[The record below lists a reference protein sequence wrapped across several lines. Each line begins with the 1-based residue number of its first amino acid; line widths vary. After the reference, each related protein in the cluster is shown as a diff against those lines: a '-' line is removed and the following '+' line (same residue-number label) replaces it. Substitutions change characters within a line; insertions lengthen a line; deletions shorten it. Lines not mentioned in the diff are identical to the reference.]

1 MAPICTAAQTEQR
14 RTVCRAT
21 SPRCSVYGDGPDFHF
36 DYYNS
41 FVIQP
46 MLLDIYA
53 STGVWGGG
61 LARCDIGVAGEER
74 EWDALA
80 PGVVRRA
87 VRYAEVQ
94 ERLIAPDGSFPPLGR
109 SLAYRCALAAE
120 QMSDAFAHADK
131 PFLPFVAAAP
141 SSCSRSWQ
149 RPAGSR
155 RRCRPVRYY

>member
-1 MAPICTAAQTEQR
+1 MAPTCTTAHTEQS

-21 SPRCSVYGDGPDFHF
+21 SLRCSVYGDGPDFHF

-46 MLLDIYA
+46 ILLDIYA
-53 STGVWGGG
+53 ST
-61 LARCDIGVAGEER
+61 GVAGEER

-120 QMSDAFAHADK
+120 QMPDAFAHAEK
-131 PFLPFVAAAP
+131 PFLPFAAAAP